1 MQTAG
6 AEGRPQSEAMLRKQ
20 LEPVGDDTVVHAFTH
35 SANVR
40 C

>member
-6 AEGRPQSEAMLRKQ
+6 AQGRLQSEAMLRKQ
-20 LEPVGDDTVVHAFTH
+20 LERVGDDTVVHAFTH
-35 SANVR
+35 SATVR